1 MSSQLEQSVSKA
13 EFTTK
18 EAAAEAA
25 KNSLEEAKI
34 RHREELATRDSS
46 LQTAREEMQR
56 QMVRLNEDARTMVE
70 REKERREAWTDD
82 QNMQMGQNNSAPTI
96 LNRVVADVMDVV
108 DIMGVFFNMVN
119 VCHLFMFVSRGWYV
133 DNLLVVLK

>member
-18 EAAAEAA
+18 EAVAEAA

-119 VCHLFMFVSRGWYV
+119 VCLLFMFVSRGWYV
-133 DNLLVVLK
+133 DDLFVVLK

>member
-119 VCHLFMFVSRGWYV
+119 VCLLFMFVSRGWYV
-133 DNLLVVLK
+133 DDLFVVLK